1 MMHPYGL
8 DGRTHGQHMCQ
19 TTPTPGETTPSPA
32 RRGWFRKLRRTA
44 VAATIAIA
52 ALAVAT
58 VSLTSLPTWPIVGV
72 ACLAV
77 ATAVNTI
84 ASRLSPTTM
93 TCFECG
99 SQLDAQKAG
108 TYGVVCGSC
117 GTINQPYVVDA
128 NDAPASLLPNE
139 QDSPT
144 GHA

>member
-1 MMHPYGL
+1 
-8 DGRTHGQHMCQ
+8 MCQ
-19 TTPTPGETTPSPA
+19 TTPTPGETTINPA
-32 RRGWFRKLRRTA
+32 QRGWFRRLRRTA

-58 VSLTSLPTWPIVGV
+58 LSLTSLPTWPIVGV

-93 TCFECG
+93 MCFECG
-99 SQLDAQKAG
+99 SPLDGQKAG
-108 TYGVVCGSC
+108 TYGVVCASC

-128 NDAPASLLPNE
+128 NDTPASLLPSE
-139 QDSPT
+139 QDGPS
-144 GHA
+144 ANA